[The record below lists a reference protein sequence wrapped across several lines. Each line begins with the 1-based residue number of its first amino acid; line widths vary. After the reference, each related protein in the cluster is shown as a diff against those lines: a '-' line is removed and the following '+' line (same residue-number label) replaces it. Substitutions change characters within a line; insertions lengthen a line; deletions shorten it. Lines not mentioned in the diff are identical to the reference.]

1 MVDDPN
7 AVADK
12 SLEEPSNADLLTDDD
27 LGDELEAEEVEAADE
42 RSRVTP
48 SLRPGVLTRMWERI
62 CAPFARLKLPPWNL
76 RTFAWLLLGLIVLTF
91 LISNWSPMRFY
102 MFGRGIELP
111 KSVAIIVLLG
121 VGFLGGWLARAPKPE
136 EDE

>member
-7 AVADK
+7 AGADK
-12 SLEEPSNADLLTDDD
+12 TLDEPSRADLLTDDD
-27 LGDELEAEEVEAADE
+27 LGEELEAEDAEAADE
-42 RSRVTP
+42 KSRVTP
-48 SLRPGVLTRMWERI
+48 SLRPGPLARMWERI
-62 CAPFARLKLPPWNL
+62 CAPFARLKLPAWNL
-76 RTFAWLLLGLIVLTF
+76 RTFAWLLLALIVLTF
-91 LISNWSPMRFY
+91 LITNWAPMRFY

-121 VGFLGGWLARAPKPE
+121 VGFLGGWLARTPKPE

>member
-1 MVDDPN
+1 MVDDAN
-7 AVADK
+7 AGADK
-12 SLEEPSNADLLTDDD
+12 ALDEPRNADLLTDDD
-27 LGDELEAEEVEAADE
+27 LGDELEVEDAEAADDK
-42 RSRVTP
+42 SRVTP
-48 SLRPGVLTRMWERI
+48 SLRPGPLARVWERI

-76 RTFAWLLLGLIVLTF
+76 RTFAWLLLALIVLTF
-91 LISNWSPMRFY
+91 LITNWSPMRFY

-111 KSVAIIVLLG
+111 KSLAIIVLLG